1 MEELKRRK
9 VSRNDKMMTALTA
22 PHIRSLI
29 DRANELEI
37 PREDVITIIDKK
49 DEIVLIYYS

>member
-37 PREDVITIIDKK
+37 PREDVITVIDKK